1 MKKFLYNILITICCL
16 FSFNYVQAAEI
27 KFVQVSDTHYSQ
39 SNPYSEQVLKA
50 AVADINKLDNV
61 SFVVF
66 TGDNIDKPNPDD
78 LAKFVNI
85 VNKLNPPYYLVIGN
99 HDVFKTNGLSKKEYF
114 EVVKNNN
121 LFYKNTTPNYSFTK
135 GEYAFIVVD
144 GAKELIPGTVGYYKK
159 ETLDWLQKKLKK
171 YNKKQVVILQHFPI
185 LSPNETKSHRT
196 YKAEEYL
203 EMLKKYPNVKA
214 VVSGHF
220 HVNFEKMQDGIYH
233 ISSPSL
239 LAQPNQ
245 YKVIDMVTTKG
256 FSTMIYTQLREL
268 DVK

>member
-1 MKKFLYNILITICCL
+1 M
-16 FSFNYVQAAEI
+16 
-27 KFVQVSDTHYSQ
+27 
-39 SNPYSEQVLKA
+39 
-50 AVADINKLDNV
+50 
-61 SFVVF
+61 
-66 TGDNIDKPNPDD
+66 
-78 LAKFVNI
+78 
-85 VNKLNPPYYLVIGN
+85 
-99 HDVFKTNGLSKKEYF
+99 
-114 EVVKNNN
+114 
-121 LFYKNTTPNYSFTK
+121 
-135 GEYAFIVVD
+135 
-144 GAKELIPGTVGYYKK
+144 
-159 ETLDWLQKKLKK
+159 
-171 YNKKQVVILQHFPI
+171 QHFPI

-214 VVSGHF
+214 VVSGHY